1 MRGGPIRHR
10 LLRLERRYETEGRGL
25 SRPERRSRVPQPNLV
40 LLLVWVQ
47 DKANVYTGATNTN
60 ARAANGD
67 TDATT
72 LSSTAPIHTGTLTP
86 SRTTHIHVAKLVEQL
101 TDDIPERS
109 ASQVRIV

>member
-1 MRGGPIRHR
+1 
-10 LLRLERRYETEGRGL
+10 
-25 SRPERRSRVPQPNLV
+25 VPQSDLV

-72 LSSTAPIHTGTLTP
+72 LSSTAHIHTGTLTL
-86 SRTTHIHVAKLVEQL
+86 SRTTHIHVAKPVEQL
-101 TDDIPERS
+101 TDNILNAAPAQAVLPRALRLAFVLLS
-109 ASQVRIV
+109 